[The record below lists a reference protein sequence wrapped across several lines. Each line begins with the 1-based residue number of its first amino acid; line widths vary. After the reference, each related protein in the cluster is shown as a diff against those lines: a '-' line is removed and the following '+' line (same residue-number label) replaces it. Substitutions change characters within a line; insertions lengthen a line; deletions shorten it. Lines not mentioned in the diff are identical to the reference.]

1 MCANVLNYEQENAF
15 RMEATVR
22 RLRYQKL
29 HDFLIFVKK
38 NISVSHKLLGIVNIN
53 VLSLVITKIHFIGEE
68 FM

>member
-38 NISVSHKLLGIVNIN
+38 KHKCV
-53 VLSLVITKIHFIGEE
+53 T
-68 FM
+68 